1 MATDSSQGTGETENA
16 NDVVPAAD
24 FAKEKAKNDKLF
36 GELTTVKKDFEKFT
50 AIYKDIDPDEWKSL
64 RGKLEEAER
73 KAAEKDP
80 AKMEELVEKKLNKH
94 RSEWE
99 TKEKTLTEK
108 LAKLEEENYSLT
120 VTDKVMTEIGGMFN
134 SDASKFIKMEIKAR
148 CAKDEDGNIVV
159 KDAQGDVVY
168 KGSRPMTPKEFGEL
182 LADEYPSLAKATGS
196 AGGKDATPGQKTG
209 GNRGN
214 KDPQTFAELN
224 AMQDP
229 KGTLDR
235 LKRENP
241 ALVQKILMSTNL

>member
-1 MATDSSQGTGETENA
+1 MATDNGQGNGGEGEGS

-24 FAKEKAKNDKLF
+24 FAKERAKNEKLF
-36 GELTTVKKDFEKFT
+36 GELTTVKKEFERFT
-50 AIYKDIDPDEWKSL
+50 AMYKDIDPDEFKGLKS
-64 RGKLEEAER
+64 KLEEAER
-73 KAAEKDP
+73 RAAEKDP

-94 RSEWE
+94 RSDWE
-99 TKEKTLTEK
+99 AKEKTLTSR
-108 LAKLEEENYSLT
+108 LQQLEEENYSLT

-148 CAKDEDGNIVV
+148 CAKDEDGNIIV

-182 LADEYPSLAKATGS
+182 LAEEYPSLAKPTGS
-196 AGGKDATPGQKTG
+196 AGGKDATPGQKT

-224 AMQDP
+224 AMPDP